1 MIIHGK
7 ESLLIQSRSV
17 YVRLLLHNAQSRL
30 RPYHWGES
38 TRDRPPQVR
47 YHIVSFLLDD
57 CRETSRSHGFH
68 SQFVRVMLT
77 DQD

>member
-17 YVRLLLHNAQSRL
+17 YVRLLLHTAQSRL

-47 YHIVSFLLDD
+47 YHIESFLLDD